1 MKMLCQNFPYG
12 KKRMYKMKKIIVSF
26 FIFFTIL
33 TFATTESATLAEN
46 PSSSEGHDGERELD
60 FAVSAQLAMS
70 SNDYMVTAG
79 DVYTLAYAVAS
90 NFVTYTIPV
99 DSSYKIRVSNLA
111 IIDAKGK
118 SYLQL
123 KKQVEDIVTKNYPM
137 SGVQFILAQPAI
149 FKVQLI
155 GEVKTSLVKQCWS
168 VTRLSTVL
176 AGNLTD
182 FSSTRNIEITSLDGT
197 KKTYDL
203 FKASRFGDFSQNPY
217 VRPDDVITVKKLDRK
232 VSISGAVKRPG
243 TYDLLEGENLESLIN
258 LYGDGLRP
266 LADTTRVEL
275 RRPLSNL
282 NSSGELIYLKQEQ
295 LNSNEFLLTCY
306 DSIHIPSLSEL
317 KSVMFIEGAI
327 GAVGADI
334 SSVAN
339 TNKIPVEF
347 EFGENYATLIRRLR
361 HSFAFQAD
369 KKNAYIIKENATI
382 IPIDID
388 EILYNKDFYSKHY
401 VESND
406 LLVVPFKQ
414 YFVTVAGAVKNPG
427 RYPYLPD
434 RSWEYYIGLAGGFDE
449 LKNKGQKIDIRNKE
463 GIKIGLSDK
472 IEPETTITAKANSFT
487 YYFNQYSPFV
497 ATILSLVTTTITLY
511 NVMK

>member
-1 MKMLCQNFPYG
+1 
-12 KKRMYKMKKIIVSF
+12 MKKLIASIFVFFALST
-26 FIFFTIL
+26 FIF
-33 TFATTESATLAEN
+33 AESSALLEN
-46 PSSSEGHDGERELD
+46 PSSQDRYERERNLD
-60 FAVSAQLAMS
+60 LAVSAQLAMS

-137 SGVQFILAQPAI
+137 SGVQFVLAQPAI

-155 GEVKTSLVKQCWS
+155 GEVKTSVITQCWS
-168 VTRLSTVL
+168 LTRLSTVIQ
-176 AGNLTD
+176 GHLTD

-197 KKTYDL
+197 KKNYDL
-203 FKASRFGDFSQNPY
+203 FMADRFGDYSQNPY
-217 VRPDDVITVKKLDRK
+217 VRPGDTITIKKLDRK
-232 VSISGAVKRPG
+232 VSINGAVKRPG
-243 TYDLLEGENLESLIN
+243 TYDLLQGENFDTLIN
-258 LYGDGLRP
+258 YYADGLRP

-275 RRPLSNL
+275 RRALSNT
-282 NSSGELIYLKQEQ
+282 NPSGELIYIKQEQ
-295 LNSNEFLLTCY
+295 LHSNDFELVCY
-306 DSIHIPSLSEL
+306 DSVHIPSFSEL
-317 KSVMFIEGAI
+317 KSVMFVEGAI
-327 GAVGADI
+327 GTVGADI

-369 KKNAYIIKENATI
+369 KKNAYIIKENSTI
-382 IPIDID
+382 VPIDID

-434 RSWEYYIGLAGGFDE
+434 RGWEYYIGLAGGFDE
-449 LKNKGQKIDIRNKE
+449 LKNKNQKIDIRNKDGE
-463 GIKIGLSDK
+463 KLELYDV

-487 YYFNQYSPFV
+487 YYFNQYSPFI
-497 ATILSLVTTTITLY
+497 ATVLSLITTTITLY
-511 NVMK
+511 NVMN